1 MQTLPVFLDVKGRR
15 CLLVGDG
22 DSAQR
27 KRFLLER
34 AGADIVSVPESAFD
48 ESLLQDAALVI
59 VASDDEA
66 LAASI
71 SASAKSKN
79 IPINVVDKPA
89 LCTFIFPAI
98 VERGAVTVAVSSN
111 GTAPVLTR
119 LLRARIEALLPSSLG
134 ELAQQVGSFRQ
145 QVSQKISDAKQRL
158 RFWDGLLQR
167 YLISAN
173 SDVLSQKTI
182 DFDRQLEQFV
192 CAGKVRGRVAI
203 VGSGT
208 GDPDLLTFK
217 TLRVL
222 QACDGVL
229 LDAGVNPDIAQLARR
244 DAQQY
249 TVQSHDDVFSL
260 LRDAVKN
267 TQYLVYL
274 VPGDPLS
281 LRDMSAL
288 LMRLQAE
295 NISFEVVPGVIDQA
309 GVDFHAV

>member
-34 AGADIVSVPESAFD
+34 AGADIVSVPESACD

-66 LAASI
+66 LATSI
-71 SASAKSKN
+71 SAGAKSKN
-79 IPINVVDKPA
+79 IPVNVVDKPA

-134 ELAQQVGSFRQ
+134 ELAQQIGSFRR

-167 YLISAN
+167 YLISA
-173 SDVLSQKTI
+173 SSGELSQQTI

-192 CAGKVRGRVAI
+192 RDGEVRGRVAI

-217 TLRVL
+217 ALRVL
-222 QACDGVL
+222 QACDCVIA
-229 LDAGVNPDIAQLARR
+229 DAAVSQNICRLARR
-244 DAQQY
+244 DAQQH
-249 TVQSHDDVFSL
+249 TVQRLEEVFSVL
-260 LRDAVKN
+260 SEGVRN
-267 TQYLVYL
+267 NQYLAYL
-274 VPGDPLS
+274 VSGDPLS

-288 LMRLQAE
+288 LMHLQAA
-295 NISFEVVPGVIDQA
+295 NIPFEIVPGVIDQA

>member
-15 CLLVGDG
+15 CLLVGAG

-34 AGADIVSVPESAFD
+34 AGADIVAIAEHVFD
-48 ESLLQDAALVI
+48 ESLLLGAALVV
-59 VASDDEA
+59 VASDDYA
-66 LAASI
+66 LASHI
-71 SASAKSKN
+71 SAIAKQQN
-79 IPINVVDKPA
+79 IPVNVVDKPA

-119 LLRARIEALLPSSLG
+119 LLRARIEALLPATLG
-134 ELAQQVGSFRQ
+134 DLAQQVGEFRQ
-145 QVSQKISDAKQRL
+145 KVAKKILDAKQRL

-167 YLISAN
+167 YLISVS
-173 SDVLSQKTI
+173 SDVFLQQPP
-182 DFDRQLEQFV
+182 DFAAQLDQFV
-192 CAGKVRGRVAI
+192 HGEGELGRVAI

-217 TLRVL
+217 ALRVL
-222 QACDGVL
+222 QACDSVIA
-229 LDAGVNPDIAQLARR
+229 DAAVNQDICCLARR
-244 DAQQY
+244 DAHQH
-249 TVQSHDDVFSL
+249 TVQNMEDVFPL
-260 LRDAVKN
+260 LCEGVRAN
-267 TQYLVYL
+267 QYLAYL
-274 VPGDPLS
+274 VQGDPLS

-295 NISFEVVPGVIDQA
+295 NIPFEVVPGVIDQA
-309 GVDFHAV
+309 GVDFHAI

>member
-15 CLLVGDG
+15 CLLVGNG

-34 AGADIVSVPESAFD
+34 AGADIVSVSESAFD

-59 VASDDEA
+59 VASDDA
-66 LAASI
+66 VLAASI

-145 QVSQKISDAKQRL
+145 KVSQKISDAKQRL

-167 YLISAN
+167 YLIST
-173 SDVLSQKTI
+173 SSGELSQQAA
-182 DFDRQLEQFV
+182 DFDEQLEQFLRN
-192 CAGKVRGRVAI
+192 GEVRGRVAI

-217 TLRVL
+217 ALRVL
-222 QACDGVL
+222 QACDSVL
-229 LDAGVNPDIAQLARR
+229 FDADVNHSITQLARR

-249 TVQSHDDVFSL
+249 TIESHDDVFSL
-260 LRDAVKN
+260 LYDGVKN
-267 TQYLVYL
+267 KRYLVYL

-295 NISFEVVPGVIDQA
+295 NISFEVVPGVIDQS

>member
-15 CLLVGDG
+15 CLLVGNG

-34 AGADIVSVPESAFD
+34 AGADIVSVLESAFD

-59 VASDDEA
+59 VASDDAA

-145 QVSQKISDAKQRL
+145 RVSQKISDAKQRL

-167 YLISAN
+167 YLIGAN
-173 SDVLSQKTI
+173 SEKLGQTKL
-182 DFDRQLEQFV
+182 DFEKQLDQFV
-192 CAGKVRGRVAI
+192 RGNGELGRVAI

-217 TLRVL
+217 ALRVL
-222 QACDGVL
+222 QACDCVIA
-229 LDAGVNPDIAQLARR
+229 DAAVSQNICRLARR
-244 DAQQY
+244 DAQQH
-249 TVQSHDDVFSL
+249 TVQRLEDVFSVL
-260 LRDAVKN
+260 SEGVRN
-267 TQYLVYL
+267 NQYLAYL

-295 NISFEVVPGVIDQA
+295 NIAFDVVPGVIDQA

>member
-1 MQTLPVFLDVKGRR
+1 MQTLPVFLDVRGRR

-34 AGADIVSVPESAFD
+34 ADADIINVLESAFD
-48 ESLLQDAALVI
+48 ESLLQDTALII
-59 VASDDEA
+59 VASDDA
-66 LAASI
+66 VLAARI
-71 SASAKSKN
+71 SVIAKSKN

-134 ELAQQVGSFRQ
+134 ELAQQVGGFRQ
-145 QVSQKISDAKQRL
+145 KVSQKISDAKQRL

-167 YLISAN
+167 YLIGAN
-173 SDVLSQKTI
+173 SEKLAQTQL
-182 DFDRQLEQFV
+182 DFEKQLDQFV
-192 CAGKVRGRVAI
+192 RGNGELGRVAI

-217 TLRVL
+217 ALRVL
-222 QACDGVL
+222 QACDCVIA
-229 LDAGVNPDIAQLARR
+229 DAAVSQNICRLARR
-244 DAQQY
+244 DAQQH
-249 TVQSHDDVFSL
+249 TVQRLEEVFSVL
-260 LRDAVKN
+260 SEGVRN
-267 TQYLVYL
+267 NQYLAYL
-274 VPGDPLS
+274 VSGDPLS

-288 LMRLQAE
+288 LMHLQTA
-295 NISFEVVPGVIDQA
+295 NIPFEIVPGVIDQA